1 MKFRQSRRTW
11 VVGLF
16 FSGFALLLVSCDGGI
31 TGGPGGPECAGIE
44 TVTSCVTVR
53 SVQPVDGA
61 TDVETSDVDAVQVI
75 CSDGSDEP
83 FAAHRV
89 DVTFNNTTFPEFV
102 NLIDED
108 EGGTLPVTILGFE
121 VTYRLDFCPPNTIC
135 PPLTG
140 FSRALTLEVPAQGEA
155 TQTVDFV
162 PLNVKDE
169 FVSQGGG
176 DVGAFPL
183 YAAEYTFVGKTNFF
197 EDSFEV
203 TASVPF
209 VIGNFDNCEDTQ

>member
-16 FSGFALLLVSCDGGI
+16 FSGYALLLVSC
-31 TGGPGGPECAGIE
+31 GGPGGPECAGIE

-61 TDVETSDVDAVQVI
+61 TDAETSDVDAVQVT
-75 CSDGSDEP
+75 CSDGSAEP
-83 FAAHRV
+83 FAAHRA
-89 DVTFNNTTFPEFV
+89 DVTFNNTPFPEFV
-102 NLIDED
+102 GLIDEEEQD
-108 EGGTLPVTILGFE
+108 TLPVTILGFE
-121 VTYRLDFCPPNTIC
+121 VTYKLDFCPTGAVC

-140 FSRALTLEVPAQGEA
+140 FSRAMTLEVPAQGEA
-155 TQTVDFV
+155 TLTVDFV
-162 PLNVKDE
+162 PLNVKAE
-169 FVSQGGG
+169 FVSQGGSAL
-176 DVGAFPL
+176 AFPG
-183 YAAEYTFVGKTNFF
+183 YTAEYTFAGKTNFF
-197 EDSFEV
+197 EDSFKV